1 MKHAGSK
8 RSARL
13 AVRLA
18 EEEQRRVEGAV
29 MAKGYANAS
38 AFIRAAIL
46 HELDGR
52 AELTGTEERIG
63 AGFDRMSK
71 DIFRIS
77 RGQQALYAI
86 VDALVK
92 TVLTCVPEPLPDAR
106 PQAIARARERYD
118 RLVKSAGQSMSGDAR
133 AAMQDLI
140 GHASNR

>member
-8 RSARL
+8 RNARI

-18 EEEQRRVEGAV
+18 GEEQRRVEEAV

-38 AFIRAAIL
+38 AFVRAAIRN
-46 HELDGR
+46 ELDGR

-92 TVLTCVPEPLPDAR
+92 TVLTCVPEPPPDVR
-106 PQAIARARERYD
+106 PQAIALAKARYD

-133 AAMQDLI
+133 AAMRDLI
-140 GHASNR
+140 GHATN

>member
-8 RSARL
+8 RNARI

-18 EEEQRRVEGAV
+18 DEEQRRVEEAV

-38 AFIRAAIL
+38 AFVRAAIRN
-46 HELDGR
+46 ELDGR

-92 TVLTCVPEPLPDAR
+92 TVLTCVPEPAPDLR
-106 PQAIARARERYD
+106 PQAIALAKARYD

-140 GHASNR
+140 GHATN